1 MTTTPPDA
9 ATGPN
14 LSVQIAAQGKQSLLL
29 RNPVMTASGT
39 FANAVE
45 FARTI
50 DVQRLGAIVSKA
62 CALQP
67 RGGNPTPRTVE
78 TPAGMLN
85 AIGLQGIGVDA
96 LLRDVA
102 PIWAT
107 WQVPAIV
114 NIVGERIDDYA
125 ELAQRFDSA
134 PGIAA
139 IEINISCPNVENGL
153 EFGSSPRLAAQVTA
167 AVRRNCGLPII
178 VKLTP
183 NADVVEVAR
192 ATQDAGA
199 DALCVANTILGMAID
214 ARTRR
219 PVLPRGSGGL
229 SGPAVKPII
238 LRLVWEVY
246 RVANVP
252 IIASGG
258 IVSGADALEYILA
271 GATAVQVGT
280 ASFRD
285 PNAALT
291 VLDELTELLSS
302 QGVAHLSEIVGA
314 AHGTIEAQQDGV

>member
-1 MTTTPPDA
+1 MTTTPRDA
-9 ATGPN
+9 ATTPD
-14 LSVQIAAQGKQSLLL
+14 LTVQIAATGKQSLAL

-45 FARTI
+45 FAHAI
-50 DVQRLGAIVSKA
+50 DVQRLGAVVSKA

-85 AIGLQGIGVDA
+85 SIGLQGIGIDA

-102 PIWAT
+102 PVWAT
-107 WQVPAIV
+107 WRVPAIV
-114 NIVGERIDDYA
+114 NIVGERIDEYA
-125 ELAQRFDSA
+125 ELARRCDGV

-139 IEINISCPNVENGL
+139 IEVNISCPNVENGL
-153 EFGSSPRLAAQVTA
+153 EFGSSPHLAAQVTQ
-167 AVRRNCGLPII
+167 AVRHNCGLPVI

-183 NADVVEVAR
+183 NADAVAVAR
-192 ATQDAGA
+192 AVQDAGA
-199 DALCVANTILGMAID
+199 DALCVANTLLGMAID
-214 ARTRR
+214 VRTRHL
-219 PVLPRGSGGL
+219 VLPRGSGGL

-246 RVANVP
+246 RVAAVP

-258 IVSGADALEYILA
+258 IARGVDALEYILA
-271 GATAVQVGT
+271 GASAVQVGT

-291 VLDELTELLSS
+291 VLDELTELLAA
-302 QGVAHLSEIVGA
+302 QGVTRLSEIVGA
-314 AHGTIEAQQDGV
+314 AHGTIEAHQDGV